1 MSLVQW
7 TDAVYGILP
16 VLSSGFDFDEAIGSI
31 AFSFVIVRPT
41 WLS

>member
-1 MSLVQW
+1 MQW
-7 TDAVYGILP
+7 TGAVYGILP
-16 VLSSGFDFDEAIGSI
+16 VLSSGFDFDFDEAIGSI